1 MNNILKKGI
10 LVTVL
15 IAALC
20 GCTNNNTSSQ
30 PDTGSSVTV
39 DSTPA
44 SSTSST
50 SESKPES
57 TVESVPDSVSE
68 STPESTPDNDGGDF
82 TADLTGTLADVSNIF
97 ECSDGWTNGSMFNC
111 TWRKTNVDFSDGSM
125 KLKIDLDGDGTG
137 AIPYSGA
144 EFRSKGFYGY
154 GMYEVVMKPIKND
167 GVVSS
172 FFTYTGPSD
181 NNPWDEIDIE
191 FLGKD
196 TTVVQFNY
204 FTDSHGSHE
213 YIYELG
219 FDAAEDFHTYGF
231 DWQED
236 KITWYV
242 DGEAVHTADKNLP
255 STPSKIMMNT
265 WPGTGV
271 DGWLKAYDG
280 TTPLTAEYKSV
291 SYRGNEQ

>member
-1 MNNILKKGI
+1 MKKI
-10 LVTVL
+10 KLISA
-15 IAALC
+15 IAALAAIVSIT
-20 GCTNNNTSSQ
+20 GCLGNNQSSAPESTASAPAESTSAST
-30 PDTGSSVTV
+30 PAESA

-44 SSTSST
+44 
-50 SESKPES
+50 ES
-57 TVESVPDSVSE
+57 TD
-68 STPESTPDNDGGDF
+68 STPAESAPDN
-82 TADLTGTLADVSNIF
+82 TPAESPCLADLTRGFTDSVMEKF
-97 ECSDGWTNGSMFNC
+97 EMSDGWSNGSMFNC
-111 TWRKTNVDFSDGSM
+111 TWRKRNVTFADGVM
-125 KLKIDLDGDGTG
+125 KLTIDDDAG
-137 AIPYSGA
+137 AVPYSGA
-144 EFRSKGFYGY
+144 EFRSKDFYGY
-154 GMYEVVMKPIKND
+154 GYYEVEMKPIKND

-204 FTDSHGSHE
+204 FTDGKGGHE

-231 DWQED
+231 DWQENS
-236 KITWYV
+236 ITWYV
-242 DGEAVHTADKNLP
+242 DGVAVHTAEKNLP

-271 DGWLKAYDG
+271 DGWLNAYDG
-280 TTPLTAEYKSV
+280 TTPITAEYRYID
-291 SYRGNEQ
+291 YRESFDAAE